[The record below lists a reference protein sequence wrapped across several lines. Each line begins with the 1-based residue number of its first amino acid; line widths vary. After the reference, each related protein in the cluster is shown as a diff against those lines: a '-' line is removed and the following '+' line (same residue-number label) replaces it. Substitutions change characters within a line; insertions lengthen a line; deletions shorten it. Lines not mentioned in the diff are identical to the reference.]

1 MERLPGAVAE
11 GVVAVGFAATA
22 TGEGVA
28 YAALGRAGHDV
39 AFVRVGF
46 RCRSLPALLGRD
58 VGYAALRAVVAELI
72 RRRVRPVE
80 IRVSDATLADDL
92 ACRRDLPAALVVP
105 YVTLRCALN
114 RLPGAAVVP
123 SVERTVDDLTAR
135 ARAEVSLNVAA

>member
-1 MERLPGAVAE
+1 LRP
-11 GVVAVGFAATA
+11 
-22 TGEGVA
+22 
-28 YAALGRAGHDV
+28 
-39 AFVRVGF
+39 
-46 RCRSLPALLGRD
+46 LPALLGRD

-72 RRRVRPVE
+72 HRRIRPVE
-80 IRVSDATLADDL
+80 IRVADATLAEDL

-123 SVERTVDDLTAR
+123 AVERTVHDLTAR